1 MTTLI
6 STVHFTVDIHYCLLT
21 VQHGQGGGGFLC
33 CCAKVT
39 PDAED
44 RVELAFRRIDLNN
57 DGFIT
62 WEEFVQVIFQCDKAL
77 SLET

>member
-62 WEEFVQVIFQCDKAL
+62 WEEFVQVICQCDK
-77 SLET
+77 